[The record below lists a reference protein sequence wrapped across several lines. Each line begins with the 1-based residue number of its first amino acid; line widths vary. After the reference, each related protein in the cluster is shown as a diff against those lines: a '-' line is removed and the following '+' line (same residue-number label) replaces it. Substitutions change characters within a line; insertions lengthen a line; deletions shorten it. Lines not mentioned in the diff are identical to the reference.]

1 MLSNKTWKTWVEN
14 GKFVEKMRW
23 TILNSSNLCFHQS
36 EQYAMSKELIRLL
49 SMDREIFQSF
59 FFSKEAMS
67 RILIKVEGVKP
78 RPIAIDRTHVDK
90 LDKSIVILRRLKLKF
105 RRLIG
110 RRTMKKNSGEEL
122 ESKKEWTYLCM
133 KAMSAILLVY
143 SSVYK
148 LSHLSPV
155 FDYKVH
161 SRSLLGLVFCIVSFK
176 LLFDFNFTEYSVSI
190 LSYAQK
196 TYEP

>member
-1 MLSNKTWKTWVEN
+1 
-14 GKFVEKMRW
+14 
-23 TILNSSNLCFHQS
+23 
-36 EQYAMSKELIRLL
+36 MSKELIRLL

-122 ESKKEWTYLCM
+122 ESKKE
-133 KAMSAILLVY
+133 
-143 SSVYK
+143 
-148 LSHLSPV
+148 
-155 FDYKVH
+155 
-161 SRSLLGLVFCIVSFK
+161 
-176 LLFDFNFTEYSVSI
+176 
-190 LSYAQK
+190 
-196 TYEP
+196 